1 LPVIRLQC
9 FPKNLPSSFAFY
21 LSCGGSDTILD
32 KNCSERQESFLSVD
46 EIDNETFRLFPAGP
60 SDHINDSTISIE
72 HVESMSCDRA
82 RYTDIGFEIAVAS
95 ENPNPLPGAPPE
107 SLTDNRPALLTISVT
122 PDDADISSFSLNPI
136 AEPSEEINIINKMGT
151 ELSFMATADPL
162 VWRSSP
168 VYWYGIAP
176 EKECYTYGYQ
186 YQFFLEANLLTVAT
200 TDRIVSMPNDDPVV
214 ENKTMPPNADTMCVY
229 GGIRE
234 IEDANG
240 RRTTRFLY
248 KLVFTNFLRKAEL
261 SGFPVTHQYADETMV
276 EELFHVDQVLANVSI
291 DEGGLG
297 DCYSAAGLR
306 YHAELYFRDAYGESL
321 SASDFVVDD
330 DSREGAKAFALE
342 IATAAI
348 NLEIQVG
355 GAVEAAKRK
364 FSEFKAK
371 QVAGHNAAY
380 RYHCTYQEGTNAT
393 PENCIHPA
401 FQ

>member
-1 LPVIRLQC
+1 ML
-9 FPKNLPSSFAFY
+9 
-21 LSCGGSDTILD
+21 
-32 KNCSERQESFLSVD
+32 LSVC
-46 EIDNETFRLFPAGP
+46 ITP
-60 SDHINDSTISIE
+60 SARA
-72 HVESMSCDRA
+72 DRA
-82 RYTDIGFEIAVAS
+82 ENAFVKVRAV
-95 ENPNPLPGAPPE
+95 GAG
-107 SLTDNRPALLTISVT
+107 VT
-122 PDDADISSFSLNPI
+122 RVDGRNFS
-136 AEPSEEINIINKMGT
+136 AQGDT
-151 ELSFMATADPL
+151 E
-162 VWRSSP
+162 V
-168 VYWYGIAP
+168 
-176 EKECYTYGYQ
+176 
-186 YQFFLEANLLTVAT
+186 
-200 TDRIVSMPNDDPVV
+200 
-214 ENKTMPPNADTMCVY
+214 
-229 GGIRE
+229 E
-234 IEDANG
+234 IEA
-240 RRTTRFLY
+240 
-248 KLVFTNFLRKAEL
+248 
-261 SGFPVTHQYADETMV
+261 H
-276 EELFHVDQVLANVSI
+276 VSI